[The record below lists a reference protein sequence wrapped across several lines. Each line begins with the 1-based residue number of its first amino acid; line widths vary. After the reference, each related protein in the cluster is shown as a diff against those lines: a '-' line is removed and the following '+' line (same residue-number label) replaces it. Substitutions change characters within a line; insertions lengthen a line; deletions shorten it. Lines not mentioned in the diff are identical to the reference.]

1 MIKAILLAAGQSKRL
16 NGQNKL
22 MKKFKNKP
30 LINHSLI
37 ALIKSNV
44 KKIIIVLGYQNK
56 ELKKIIKNNKKNIFV
71 INNKFRLGISS
82 SIKVGLKKI
91 SKKDKGFIIVQSDM
105 PFIKSSI
112 INKIHNSIL
121 KKNKIVHVLKYKKK
135 IGNPIGFNIKVLNKF
150 KKIKGDIGAKYIV
163 KRLKSNTNYIEVR
176 SKKIFKDIDKI
187 SDFSR

>member
-37 ALIKSNV
+37 ALIKSKV

-150 KKIKGDIGAKYIV
+150 KKIKGDIGAKYMV
-163 KRLKSNTNYIEVR
+163 KRLKSNTNYIEVK

>member
-37 ALIKSNV
+37 ALIKSKV

-56 ELKKIIKNNKKNIFV
+56 ELKKIINNNKKNIFV

-121 KKNKIVHVLKYKKK
+121 KKNNIVHVLKYKKK
-135 IGNPIGFNIKVLNKF
+135 IGNPIGFNIKALSKF